1 MNTPVNRE
9 YYDTV
14 SFLECKQEDILNNLI
29 GMEKLS
35 WEMDE
40 KPVDEPFR
48 IKLLNISNDL
58 YHELV
63 HYFTT
68 EEDLLFPQ
76 LEQVL
81 PAPSSTAVMRDE
93 HSKILTSINSII
105 EQLQKQVALEN
116 KNKLQ
121 SSVMSLV
128 DILQRHIHKK
138 NEVLYYEVQSMIP
151 QESLDE
157 IYRKIVS
164 RYNKSS

>member
-1 MNTPVNRE
+1 
-9 YYDTV
+9 
-14 SFLECKQEDILNNLI
+14 
-29 GMEKLS
+29 
-35 WEMDE
+35 
-40 KPVDEPFR
+40 
-48 IKLLNISNDL
+48 
-58 YHELV
+58 
-63 HYFTT
+63 
-68 EEDLLFPQ
+68 
-76 LEQVL
+76 VL